1 MNTLLYAVKKD
12 SQMAAADTI
21 SVFLGTGRAFVGK
34 NSNAYAESVH
44 RRVLGVAT
52 ASQNTTYLV
61 THLEARS
68 SIRHLHDRSRALQTR
83 NVTGSLGRRIHSLTL
98 PLMHTKE
105 TCLDD
110 VGTVDG
116 AGRDLDQKLSLL
128 RLGNITRHDLHH
140 LPFQSCENNYLGR
153 SVLGNVHALHRRGNG
168 GEAAHNA

>member
-1 MNTLLYAVKKD
+1 
-12 SQMAAADTI
+12 
-21 SVFLGTGRAFVGK
+21 
-34 NSNAYAESVH
+34 
-44 RRVLGVAT
+44 
-52 ASQNTTYLV
+52 
-61 THLEARS
+61 
-68 SIRHLHDRSRALQTR
+68 
-83 NVTGSLGRRIHSLTL
+83 
-98 PLMHTKE
+98 MHTKE

-168 GEAAHNA
+168 GEAAYNA